1 MLTLTQV
8 EIDGSYSETTRVSM
22 WRVDEQTLN
31 YDLVVNVIAN
41 LTKFNPDGAGGAV
54 LVFLPGMG
62 EIKQVRPSQRSER
75 KRRRSLVRPREGRG
89 WRPLFPPVLESVA
102 GARSSRACWSRP
114 LARRCCYRWSHR

>member
-1 MLTLTQV
+1 MRDRDGVKQRHTYDLYDDDEYYGGEEV

-31 YDLVVNVIAN
+31 YDLVVNVLAN

-62 EIKQVRPSQRSER
+62 EIKQLHSALS
-75 KRRRSLVRPREGRG
+75 GY
-89 WRPLFPPVLESVA
+89 A
-102 GARSSRACWSRP
+102 N
-114 LARRCCYRWSHR
+114 

>member
-31 YDLVVNVIAN
+31 YDLVVNVLAN
-41 LTKFNPDGAGGAV
+41 LTKFNPDGY
-54 LVFLPGMG
+54 PD